1 MRSLLGV
8 LNIFGG
14 LLAWFA
20 ALFLLPIITAFI
32 YGELLP
38 LRGFAVGALIA
49 VVGGLLLRLVTLR
62 FRYDLKSRDAYLLV
76 TVSWLTIAAV
86 ATTPL
91 MIDLPGMSF
100 TKAYFETMSGLSTTG
115 ATVISG
121 LDQLPHCINLWRH
134 VLSWLGGMGIIVLA
148 VAILPL
154 LGVGGMQLYRA
165 GAPGTVKDAKL
176 APRIT
181 ETARTL
187 GYVYVGM
194 TAACMLSLWAAGMS
208 PFDALCHAFS
218 TISLGGFSTHDA
230 NIGYFHSPM
239 IELVLMVFMVI
250 AAMNFA
256 THFIALRKGNFRV
269 YARDPEAQYML
280 MVIVAS
286 CVGIAIFINFNGV
299 YATYLESLRYAAF
312 HVVSLA
318 TTGGFVTTDYG
329 SWPVFAPMWMLF
341 LSCFCANTGSTGGG
355 IKMFRSLILAK
366 QSLRE
371 MFTLVHPQAVSPLKI
386 AGQVVPN
393 GVVYSVLAFLFLYF
407 MTIAALTF
415 LLLISGMD
423 FISAISGVLACINN
437 VGPGLNLVGPGS
449 TYAAL
454 TDFQTWVCTA
464 AMFLGRIEIIT
475 FAVLFTPTFWRK

>member
-1 MRSLLGV
+1 
-8 LNIFGG
+8 
-14 LLAWFA
+14 
-20 ALFLLPIITAFI
+20 
-32 YGELLP
+32 
-38 LRGFAVGALIA
+38 
-49 VVGGLLLRLVTLR
+49 
-62 FRYDLKSRDAYLLV
+62 
-76 TVSWLTIAAV
+76 
-86 ATTPL
+86 
-91 MIDLPGMSF
+91 
-100 TKAYFETMSGLSTTG
+100 
-115 ATVISG
+115 
-121 LDQLPHCINLWRH
+121 
-134 VLSWLGGMGIIVLA
+134 VLA

-187 GYVYVGM
+187 GYVYIGM
-194 TAACMLSLWAAGMS
+194 TAACMSALWAAGM
-208 PFDALCHAFS
+208 PMFDALCHAFS
-218 TISLGGFSTHDA
+218 TMSLGGFSTHDA

-239 IELVLMVFMVI
+239 IELVLMVFMIV

-256 THFIALRKGNFRV
+256 THFIALRKGNFAL
-269 YARDPEAQYML
+269 YKRDPEAQYML
-280 MVIVAS
+280 MVIFAS

-299 YATYLESLRYAAF
+299 YATFLESLRYASF
-312 HVVSLA
+312 NVISLA

-329 SWPVFAPMWMLF
+329 GWPVFAPMWMLF

-386 AGQVVPN
+386 SGQVVPN

-407 MTIAALTF
+407 MTIAVLTF
-415 LLLISGMD
+415 LLLISGLD
-423 FISAISGVLACINN
+423 FISSISGVLACINN

-449 TYAAL
+449 TYSAL
-454 TDFQTWVCTA
+454 TDFQIWVCTA